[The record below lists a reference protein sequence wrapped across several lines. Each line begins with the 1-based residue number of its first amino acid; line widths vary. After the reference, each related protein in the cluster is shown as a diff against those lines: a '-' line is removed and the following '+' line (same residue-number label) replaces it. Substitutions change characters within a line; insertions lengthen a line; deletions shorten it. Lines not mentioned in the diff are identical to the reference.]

1 MLQRLKGESM
11 QDKRGITSLLTTN
24 IPSSYGIEE
33 YARVSVEIINGASYA
48 TPIFAKSSVISSL
61 ARASGYI
68 IIPESTEGFEKDEEV
83 EVYSF

>member
-1 MLQRLKGESM
+1 M
-11 QDKRGITSLLTTN
+11 
-24 IPSSYGIEE
+24 
-33 YARVSVEIINGASYA
+33 NGVSYA